1 MMGNLD
7 IKKGENNNN
16 KNNSQVILVRAFMA
30 VDVDSRLSSK
40 IQEVQRELKKTDAP
54 LKMVEPENLHFTFK
68 FFGDIS
74 SSQAEKI
81 NQITLEKLEKF
92 QSFPL
97 HIKGTG
103 VFPHMGY
110 MRVIWLGVEDPQ
122 SFSSIQKELDQE
134 FAKMG
139 FKKERSYIPHLTIA
153 RVKGPKNKELLA
165 ETINKFQE
173 IEIGEMTVEKLVLK
187 KSELTP
193 VGPIYTDVKE
203 FFI

>member
-1 MMGNLD
+1 M
-7 IKKGENNNN
+7 
-16 KNNSQVILVRAFMA
+16 RAFIA
-30 VDVDSRLSSK
+30 VDVDSRLSYK
-40 IQEVQRELKKTDAP
+40 IQDIQRDLKKTRAP

-68 FFGDIS
+68 FFGEVS
-74 SSQAEKI
+74 SSQAD
-81 NQITLEKLEKF
+81 QIISVTQQKLENY

-103 VFPHMGY
+103 VFPKMEY
-110 MRVIWLGVEDPQ
+110 MRVIWLGIENPQ
-122 SFSSIQKELDQE
+122 RFSEMQKDLDQE

-153 RVKGPKNKELLA
+153 RVKGPQNKEILA
-165 ETINKFQE
+165 EKIQKLE
-173 IEIGEMTVEKLVLK
+173 SIEIGEMTVEKLVLK

-193 VGPIYTDVKE
+193 VGPIYTDVKN

>member
-1 MMGNLD
+1 M
-7 IKKGENNNN
+7 
-16 KNNSQVILVRAFMA
+16 RAFIA
-30 VDVDSRLSSK
+30 VDVDSRLSYK
-40 IQEVQRELKKTDAP
+40 IQEVQRDLKKTHAP

-74 SSQAEKI
+74 LSQAD
-81 NQITLEKLEKF
+81 QITSVIQDKLENYH
-92 QSFPL
+92 SFPL
-97 HIKGTG
+97 QIKGTG
-103 VFPHMGY
+103 VFPKIEY
-110 MRVIWLGVEDPQ
+110 MRVIWLGIEDPH
-122 SFSSIQKELDQE
+122 SFSEMQKDLDLE

-153 RVKGPKNKELLA
+153 RVKGPKNRELLA
-165 ETINKFQE
+165 EKIQE
-173 IEIGEMTVEKLVLK
+173 LESIEIGEMTVEKLVLK